1 MRHRF
6 SWRVILVA
14 MLLVVLPSCA
24 FGTRSTPTQPTGSGS
39 TTTSRA
45 SSAVAYLVENNA
57 EVQACISNNITRLK
71 EIQSNN
77 DLALQNSKVE
87 NSSNLLNQAIFMKN
101 WVTIYTINMEPL
113 TMSAPCNFD
122 DVAASIDARVSA
134 ENIAQLKALI
144 DISPEITQY
153 RNLVTDLAVF
163 VATDDEI
170 DAYRT
175 AVASTDDSDATQPTD
190 IGAALSELQTKRQDI
205 EAQIAAIE
213 PKLKDAPVSEPS
225 SRVAIK
231 ALPQLKDVN
240 AVATAM
246 AQMNVQMISMSRQL
260 EDLNDKSAA
269 QSQYIAL
276 QSTAI
281 ALHSQRNSLLQQE
294 VALQSTALAQSS
306 GVSSN
311 QNSSFENRVMYHI
324 SFLFPLK
331 VQSLQEYHTSTADRI
346 TALTSLVSASVE
358 ATPVADN

>member
-14 MLLVVLPSCA
+14 VLLFVLPSCA
-24 FGTRSTPTQPTGSGS
+24 FGTRSTPTQATGG
-39 TTTSRA
+39 TTSTRA

-57 EVQACISNNITRLK
+57 DVQACINNNIARLK

-77 DLALQNSKVE
+77 ELALQNSKIE
-87 NSSNLLNQAIFMKN
+87 NSNSLLNQAIFMKN

-122 DVAASIDARVSA
+122 DVAESIDARVSD
-134 ENIAQLKALI
+134 ENRAQLKALI
-144 DISPEITQY
+144 DITPEITQY
-153 RNLVTDLAVF
+153 RNLVADLAVF
-163 VATDDEI
+163 VATDDEL
-170 DAYRT
+170 DAYRA
-175 AVASTDDSDATQPTD
+175 AVASSGDEGAGQAVDVSAAMTD
-190 IGAALSELQTKRQDI
+190 LQNQRKEI

-213 PKLKDAPVSEPS
+213 PQLSNVPANDPA

-231 ALPQLKDVN
+231 ALPQLGNVN

-260 EDLNDKSAA
+260 ENVNEQLTA
-269 QSQYIAL
+269 QSGYIAL

-311 QNSSFENRVMYHI
+311 QNGTFENRVMYHI

-331 VQSLQEYHTSTADRI
+331 VQTLQDYRTSTTDRI
-346 TALTSLVSASVE
+346 TVLTNLVGSTVE